1 MKKRDD
7 KKNEQHA
14 FFDGSVCSNCYYETY
29 NMLLPSILN
38 GLPRENL
45 LRGEF

>member
-7 KKNEQHA
+7 EKKEQQT
-14 FFDGSVCSNCYYETY
+14 FFDGYVCSNCYYETY
-29 NMLLPSILN
+29 NIVLHSIPN
-38 GLPRENL
+38 GTPHENF